1 MLLQTT
7 MEEDEST
14 EQRLKSW
21 RRRLQDPSLIQRFQ
35 AEHDNGARRDAAAAP
50 TFTLIHTPW
59 QLVHASSKNETTTTT
74 ASSTLAHYPLE
85 DHLTIRQAQNEGFCQ
100 ESLHKGV
107 ACAREGKANE
117 AKFHY
122 QQGLDLMPD
131 HVDLLVAMGA
141 LLANQQNFVAALQHL
156 QKAVSL
162 DPQHANAAD
171 YLRQVQAAAQQ
182 PITKTTK
189 SAAARQDVLLEQSLT
204 QRSVGSAVL
213 AGVAGSS
220 GVAAAAAGATAQ
232 YDLLPDSASD
242 DAESSLSSRKQ
253 RRKRKKRKDKKRH
266 KRKRRHRKRDD
277 DSSNNDDNDDA
288 VDDSSNDA
296 SSSSDDRRRRRKKR
310 RRKKRSKKRRR
321 SDDGSFSSS
330 GTVDSLKLVDKKLKH
345 HDA

>member
-1 MLLQTT
+1 
-7 MEEDEST
+7 MEEGEST

-35 AEHDNGARRDAAAAP
+35 AEHDNGARRDVATAP

-59 QLVHASSKNETTTTT
+59 QLVHASSRNETTTTT

-85 DHLTIRQAQNEGFCQ
+85 DHLTIRQTQNEGFCQ

-141 LLANQQNFVAALQHL
+141 LFANQQNFMAALQHL

-204 QRSVGSAVL
+204 QRSGGSAML

-242 DAESSLSSRKQ
+242 AEEESSLSSRKQ
-253 RRKRKKRKDKKRH
+253 RRKRKKRKDKKKR
-266 KRKRRHRKRDD
+266 KRKRRHRRQDE
-277 DSSNNDDNDDA
+277 DSSNNGDNASSDA
-288 VDDSSNDA
+288 SSNDA
-296 SSSSDDRRRRRKKR
+296 SSSSDDDRRRRRKKR

-321 SDDGSFSSS
+321 SDDGSLSSS

-345 HDA
+345 HDE